1 MFFSDKDY
9 KVRNYRGLV
18 KETMSMAVRVAP
30 NSTLNTLM
38 SNLRKSSE
46 SEARS
51 LRQLSS
57 GKRIEKAADDS
68 AGIAHA
74 KKLDGFV
81 RSQKQAQRNAN
92 DGISFVQTAEGG
104 LNEISNILV
113 RLRELSVQSASDTL
127 GEPERGHINKEYQ
140 SLVTEID
147 RIAES
152 TSFNGTNVINGDGQG
167 VLRFQ
172 VGSYKG
178 EENVI
183 EFDTEGNYTSSSS
196 LGIGSTGIESKAD
209 ALDNLESLDEAIN
222 TISGQRAYL
231 GSIQSRMQYAVN
243 NLDTNII
250 NHEETKSKI
259 EDVDVAEASANL
271 ASSQILKSAGMK
283 SLAEG
288 MTFSRAA
295 LKLIG

>member
-1 MFFSDKDY
+1 MVFSDEDY

-18 KETMSMAVRVAP
+18 KEIMSMAVRVAP

-167 VLRFQ
+167 ILRFQ

-209 ALDNLESLDEAIN
+209 ALDNLNSLDEAIN
-222 TISGQRAYL
+222 SISGQRAYL

-288 MTFSRAA
+288 MTFTRAA

>member
-1 MFFSDKDY
+1 
-9 KVRNYRGLV
+9 
-18 KETMSMAVRVAP
+18 MAVRVAP

-167 VLRFQ
+167 ILRFQ

-209 ALDNLESLDEAIN
+209 ALDNLNSLDEAIN
-222 TISGQRAYL
+222 SISGQRAYL

-288 MTFSRAA
+288 MTFTRAA

>member
-1 MFFSDKDY
+1 
-9 KVRNYRGLV
+9 
-18 KETMSMAVRVAP
+18 MSMAVRVAP

-167 VLRFQ
+167 ILRFQ

-209 ALDNLESLDEAIN
+209 ALDNLNSLDEAIN
-222 TISGQRAYL
+222 SISGQRAYL

-288 MTFSRAA
+288 MTFTRAA

>member
-1 MFFSDKDY
+1 
-9 KVRNYRGLV
+9 
-18 KETMSMAVRVAP
+18 MAIRVAP

-38 SNLRKSSE
+38 SNLRKASE
-46 SEARS
+46 SESRS

-68 AGIAHA
+68 AGIAHS
-74 KKLDGFV
+74 KKLDAYI

-113 RLRELSVQSASDTL
+113 RLRELSVQAASDTL
-127 GEPERGHINKEYQ
+127 GDNERGFINKEYQ
-140 SLVTEID
+140 NLVREVD

-172 VGSYKG
+172 VGAYKG
-178 EENVI
+178 DENVI
-183 EFDTEGNYTSSSS
+183 EFDTEGNYTSSSR
-196 LGIGSTGIESKAD
+196 LGISGTAIESKDD
-209 ALDNLESLDEAIN
+209 ALTNLETIDEAIN
-222 TISGQRAYL
+222 GLSGQRAYL
-231 GSIQSRMQYAVN
+231 GSIQSRMQHAVN
-243 NLDTNII
+243 NLDVNII
-250 NHEETKSKI
+250 NHVETKSKI
-259 EDVDVAEASANL
+259 EDVDVAEASASL
-271 ASSQILKSAGMK
+271 ASSQILKTSGMK
-283 SLAEG
+283 TLAEG
-288 MTFSRAA
+288 MNFSRAA

>member
-74 KKLDGFV
+74 KKLDGFD

>member
-1 MFFSDKDY
+1 
-9 KVRNYRGLV
+9 
-18 KETMSMAVRVAP
+18 
-30 NSTLNTLM
+30 M

-167 VLRFQ
+167 ILRFQ

-209 ALDNLESLDEAIN
+209 ALDNLNSLDEAIN
-222 TISGQRAYL
+222 SISGQRAYL

-288 MTFSRAA
+288 MTFTRAA